1 VTVPGLDEIR
11 LQLDRDELDYPALAA
26 ELGPDSLPNLDALV
40 AEDEPRIA
48 SKAAYLAA
56 LIAGPTSDRVV
67 ALAARSRHDVVRVA
81 AAAAIAE
88 LPADQAT
95 GIAEGLLSDPDIG
108 VRARAAKSAVALD
121 DPALLERVRTMA
133 DEDSEPTVRELA
145 ADLANRP
152 PGS

>member
-1 VTVPGLDEIR
+1 MAGLDEIR
-11 LQLDRDELDYPALAA
+11 LELDRDELDYPALATK
-26 ELGPDSLPNLDALV
+26 LGPDSLPSLDALV
-40 AEDEPRIA
+40 TEDEPRIA

-81 AAAAIAE
+81 AAAAMAV
-88 LPADQAT
+88 LPADQVT
-95 GIAEGLLSDPDIG
+95 GIAEELLSDPDVG
-108 VRARAAKSAVALD
+108 VRARAAKSAVALN

-133 DEDSEPTVRELA
+133 DQDSAPAVRDLA

-152 PGS
+152 PGG

>member
-1 VTVPGLDEIR
+1 MVPGLDEIR

-95 GIAEGLLSDPDIG
+95 GIAEDLLSDPDIG
-108 VRARAAKSAVALD
+108 VRARAAKSAVALA

>member
-95 GIAEGLLSDPDIG
+95 GIAEDLLSDPDIG

-145 ADLANRP
+145 ADLANLS